1 MCAST
6 AVTLKEVKAVKIVV
20 KVGGRL
26 LSVEEQALPQ
36 AVKELKEGGA
46 RVVVVHGGGPQLTE
60 VMERMGKKP
69 QFVEGLR
76 VTPPEEMDVIEM
88 VLSGLLNKMLVGAFL
103 RSGVPAC
110 GISGRDAFFLEG
122 ERHILKRGAEE
133 IDLGRVGS
141 IKRVSPKI
149 LWALWESGFVPV
161 VSPVCGDSKWHALN
175 VNADWVAAHVA
186 CALQA
191 DFLVLFSD
199 VPGVLKDPK
208 DPQSLIEV
216 LRVQE
221 IEGLVAEGKVSGG
234 MIPKLRFMAEV
245 LESGVGEVLISEGSE
260 VVHLPRLLRGERF
273 RGTRIVL

>member
-1 MCAST
+1 M
-6 AVTLKEVKAVKIVV
+6 KIVV
-20 KVGGRL
+20 KVSGKL
-26 LSVEEQALPQ
+26 LSPEEQTLPQ
-36 AVKELKEGGA
+36 AIKELKDGGA

-60 VMERMGKKP
+60 IMEQMGKKP

-76 VTPPEEMDVIEM
+76 ITPPEEMDIIEM

-122 ERHILKRGAEE
+122 ERHVLKKGAEE
-133 IDLGRVGS
+133 IELGRVGNVQ
-141 IKRVSPKI
+141 RVNPKI
-149 LWALWESGFVPV
+149 LWTLWESGFVPV
-161 VSPVCGDSKWHALN
+161 VSPVCGDSSWHALN

-208 DPQSLIEV
+208 DPQSLLEV

-221 IEGLVAEGKVSGG
+221 VENLIAEGRISGG

-245 LESGVGEVLISEGSE
+245 LESGVGEVLIGEGSE
-260 VVHLPRLLRGERF
+260 VVHLPRLLRKEGF
-273 RGTRIVL
+273 RGTRILP